1 VRGGCHAVA
10 LAKAGFSAA
19 RGRLKYVYILKSVN
33 FPDAHYVGA
42 TIDLRKRFRDHNAGA
57 SAHTRKFRPWALV
70 TYLAF
75 EDHAKADAFESY
87 LKSAS
92 GRAFAKR
99 HF

>member
-1 VRGGCHAVA
+1 
-10 LAKAGFSAA
+10 
-19 RGRLKYVYILKSVN
+19 
-33 FPDAHYVGA
+33 
-42 TIDLRKRFRDHNAGA
+42 
-57 SAHTRKFRPWALV
+57 LV